1 MPSIATDKEDDVA
14 ALKAVAD
21 NLRGRRT
28 IALFEPRPVVE
39 RHILDAI
46 DLARWA
52 PNHHL
57 TQPWHFYLLG
67 DKARA
72 ATLHWVEVIVGERAN
87 PEVGARKRAKWEK
100 VPGWVV
106 VTCKR
111 NDDALIQ
118 TEDYAASAC
127 AIHSFS
133 LYLWQLGIGMKWSTG
148 SITRDPRYLDALGID
163 QDREFVVGLISYGY
177 PKMVPV
183 QKRHEADQITT
194 RLP

>member
-1 MPSIATDKEDDVA
+1 MASIATDKEEDVA
-14 ALKAVAD
+14 ALKAVSD
-21 NLRGRRT
+21 NLRERRT

-39 RHILDAI
+39 RHITDAI
-46 DLARWA
+46 NLARWA
-52 PNHHL
+52 PNHHV

-67 DKARA
+67 EKARD

-87 PEVGARKRAKWEK
+87 PEIGARKRAKWAD

-111 NDDALIQ
+111 NSDALMQ
-118 TEDYAASAC
+118 QEDYAACAC
-127 AIHSFS
+127 AIQSFS

-148 SITRDPRYLDALGID
+148 SITRDARYLDALGID
-163 QDREFVVGLISYGY
+163 QEKEFVVGLISYGY
-177 PKMVPV
+177 PKTVPV
-183 QKRHEADQITT
+183 QKRHEAEQIIT

>member
-1 MPSIATDKEDDVA
+1 MASTATDNNQESHDR
-14 ALKAVAD
+14 KAVAD

-28 IALFEPRPVVE
+28 IALFDDRAVDQQ
-39 RHILDAI
+39 HILDAI

-67 DKARA
+67 EKARES
-72 ATLHWVEVIVGERAN
+72 TLHWVEVIVGERAN
-87 PEVGARKRAKWEK
+87 PDVGARKRDKWAK

-111 NDDALIQ
+111 NDDALMQ
-118 TEDYAASAC
+118 QEDYASCAC
-127 AIHSFS
+127 AVHSFS

-163 QDREFVVGLISYGY
+163 QENEFVVGLISYG
-177 PKMVPV
+177 
-183 QKRHEADQITT
+183 
-194 RLP
+194 